1 MLYYLTSIS
10 LDIVGAVSWWVVS
23 RATHGL
29 YNGLYYIAFGSNDKK
44 ESIMMEPNETLKLLV
59 QESIQQK
66 EQITRL
72 NENIIILSNYIKHL
86 ESPIEEN
93 NDNSIGVLIKK

>member
-23 RATHGL
+23 KATYGL
-29 YNGLYYIAFGSNDKK
+29 YNGIYYIAFGSNDKEK
-44 ESIMMEPNETLKLLV
+44 ESIMLEPNETLKLLV

-86 ESPIEEN
+86 ESPIENNEN
-93 NDNSIGVLIKK
+93 NIGVLIKK